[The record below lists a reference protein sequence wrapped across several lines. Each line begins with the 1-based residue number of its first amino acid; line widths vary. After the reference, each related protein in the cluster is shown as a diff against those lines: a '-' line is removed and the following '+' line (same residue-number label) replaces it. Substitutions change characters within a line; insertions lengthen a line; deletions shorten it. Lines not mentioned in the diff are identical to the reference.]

1 MNQQEIKNTI
11 IDSSLAAL
19 AAVACSSSSCAIG
32 VAALVPILS
41 SVFKAVSNRPL
52 GSFETKKIE
61 FFFSNTIQLIKE
73 RLEKGDCI
81 RTEESFFSDYAPEIT
96 NAQVILEGTIEKAR
110 NEYEYKK
117 IKLLSNFYANLC
129 FDNAISNEKA
139 YLILKIYDRLSYR
152 QLLILAYSNTI
163 KEIKMTRWDQIFKG
177 PMSNADRYFD
187 FYIECLSLYEMRL
200 FVQSGIGVKLGLSDC
215 KISSMGSQIVN
226 LFGLD
231 QLKEEYMEIDYYFK
245 SIERVWK
252 ECFQSL
258 INK

>member
-19 AAVACSSSSCAIG
+19 GAVACSCSPCAIG

-96 NAQVILEGTIEKAR
+96 NAQVILEGTIEKAK

-152 QLLILAYSNTI
+152 QLLILSYASTV
-163 KEIKMTRWDQIFKG
+163 EEMSMSRWDILFKYNDN
-177 PMSNADRYFD
+177 SIAARYFD
-187 FYIECLSLYEMRL
+187 FYIECLSLYDLRL
-200 FVQSGIGVKLGLSDC
+200 LVQSGTGIRMTIANCKL
-215 KISSMGSQIVN
+215 SSMGYLLVK
-226 LFGLD
+226 LFGVD
-231 QLKEEYMEIDYYFK
+231 YASDEYSEIEFIISSIGRELKKIYSE
-245 SIERVWK
+245 
-252 ECFQSL
+252 
-258 INK
+258 